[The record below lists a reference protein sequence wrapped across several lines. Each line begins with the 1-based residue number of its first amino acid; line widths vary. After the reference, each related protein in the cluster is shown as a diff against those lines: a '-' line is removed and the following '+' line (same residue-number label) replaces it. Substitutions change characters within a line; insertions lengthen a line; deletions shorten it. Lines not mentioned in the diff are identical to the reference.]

1 MKVLMVCKLKLYCLL
16 ELHLQV
22 VELTH
27 RYLLSYGTIM
37 NLFRFEY
44 PSVTTVPNAGKR
56 LLETDVKFFIS
67 PLECR
72 RNSKGNG
79 DLVSDI
85 GVVIVFQP
93 LQILM
98 TQKQDG
104 HFSCMPETFYA
115 HKRGNFYAN
124 PVSST

>member
-1 MKVLMVCKLKLYCLL
+1 MPN
-16 ELHLQV
+16 QSGP
-22 VELTH
+22 
-27 RYLLSYGTIM
+27 LLS
-37 NLFRFEY
+37 LAKSKFEY

-115 HKRGNFYAN
+115 HKRGLHQGRGL
-124 PVSST
+124 